1 MSMEGVLERC
11 RAWLKEKAGEGAL
24 EPGEPI
30 AARPLLPREALGEGD
45 AIRHDYPLRKG
56 REFLLEATFRG
67 ERGQAFTEKPVH
79 WAGTVKDL
87 GTLDLGKDE
96 ERALFVASLNAVA
109 KALGLAGGTVHCRN
123 ESLNQCARKV
133 GERLKERL
141 CPGESLLIVGYQPAF
156 IEAAVLALGPERV
169 RVVDLDS
176 ANIGREV
183 FGVRISDGQAELGKV
198 LGEVRF
204 ALVTGSSL
212 VNGTYGN
219 LEKSLRAAEV
229 PFVLFGTSAAAAS
242 TLLGIER
249 WCLESE

>member
-79 WAGTVKDL
+79 WTGTVKDL
-87 GTLDLGKDE
+87 EVLDLGKDE

-109 KALGLAGGTVHCRN
+109 KVLGVARNTVHCRN
-123 ESLNQCARKV
+123 ESLNLCAQKV

-141 CPGESLLIVGYQPAF
+141 RPGECLLIVGYQPAF
-156 IEAAVLALGPERV
+156 IEAAASALGPERV
-169 RVVDLDS
+169 RVVDLDA
-176 ANIGREV
+176 ANIGRTV
-183 FGVRISDGQAELGKV
+183 FGVSISDGTADLEEV
-198 LGEVRF
+198 LGEARF
-204 ALVTGSSL
+204 AMVTGSSL

-219 LEKSLRAAEV
+219 LERRLQAAGV
-229 PFVLFGTSAAAAS
+229 PFVLFGTSAAAAGA
-242 TLLGIER
+242 LLGIER